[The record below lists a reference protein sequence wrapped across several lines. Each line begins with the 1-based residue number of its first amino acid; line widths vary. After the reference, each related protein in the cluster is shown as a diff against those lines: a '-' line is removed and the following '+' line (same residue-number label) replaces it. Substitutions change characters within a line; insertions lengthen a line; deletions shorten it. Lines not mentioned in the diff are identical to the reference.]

1 MDKISILKNND
12 VNYFNL
18 KRAIYDFFKNKEE
31 NNLNFENNYSLFI
44 LKNSFM
50 SILITNT
57 LNSNDGEK
65 LKDLVLFIDDLSQE
79 GIETYIT
86 YNQETKYFEMIFS
99 KYIGIDNEKLFN
111 NDLTIFKD
119 NNIEVISLTERFLS
133 CYYNNKFYIK
143 DIQKIDICSFL
154 NKNNPE
160 FIPEYYKDY
169 IN

>member
-1 MDKISILKNND
+1 
-12 VNYFNL
+12 
-18 KRAIYDFFKNKEE
+18 
-31 NNLNFENNYSLFI
+31 
-44 LKNSFM
+44 M

-99 KYIGIDNEKLFN
+99 KYIGIDNE
-111 NDLTIFKD
+111 I
-119 NNIEVISLTERFLS
+119 ISLTERFLS